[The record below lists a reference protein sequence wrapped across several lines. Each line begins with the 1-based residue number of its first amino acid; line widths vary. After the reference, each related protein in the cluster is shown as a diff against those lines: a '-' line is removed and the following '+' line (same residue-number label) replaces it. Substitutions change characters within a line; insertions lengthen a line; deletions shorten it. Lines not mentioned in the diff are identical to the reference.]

1 MHVDMCVFVL
11 PPLESYKTSATAI
24 CGSASCEDM
33 LDRPSR
39 CGRSLLEDLAKE
51 DCKDNE
57 LPNVWCILSFMGL

>member
-1 MHVDMCVFVL
+1 MYIDMFLVIL

-39 CGRSLLEDLAKE
+39 YERSLLEVLAKE
-51 DCKDNE
+51 DRKDNE
-57 LPNVWCILSFMGL
+57 LPNVRCILSFMGL